1 MSDPELV
8 AVFDLAGSV
17 EAFIRAV
24 SHIEG
29 LVSIG
34 KRKMGLQ
41 HQFVVGTPFNYG
53 IFAEAHAQ

>member
-29 LVSIG
+29 LEFLSY
-34 KRKMGLQ
+34 LQ
-41 HQFVVGTPFNYG
+41 EDAV
-53 IFAEAHAQ
+53 ASSL